1 MFTSFF
7 TSIWMPLENF
17 RYESHVVFAASVNG
31 FIQLELTLDE
41 IKRAIVISRK
51 LKIKDTVRE
60 VSG

>member
-1 MFTSFF
+1 MFISFF

-17 RYESHVVFAASVNG
+17 RYEPHVVFGASING

-51 LKIKDTVRE
+51 LKIKDTV
-60 VSG
+60 